1 MEKKI
6 KTLYILSIVA
16 ILAFLGMQAYWL
28 YGRYEYSLIEY
39 ENRTGLLVAEALK
52 EYDKAR
58 AHGSATEGDTVKVQ
72 SRFQMSHAVDS
83 N

>member
-28 YGRYEYSLIEY
+28 YGRYEYSLTEY
-39 ENRTGLLVAEALK
+39 ENRTGLLVIEALK
-52 EYDKAR
+52 EYSK
-58 AHGSATEGDTVKVQ
+58 STC
-72 SRFQMSHAVDS
+72 SRFCNTGGYSKGAVAIPNES
-83 N
+83 